1 MNARRQP
8 RAFRYVPS
16 PTQLPRPLDERAR
29 MVIKAESSGLSFYE
43 KLSRSDSIKGYPI
56 DTHKIAILKAYSLQ
70 KSLNLWTPL
79 LSRRELAETHIIR
92 TRASPQKHFK
102 NALKRPQKCYRARRR
117 RASAPAAGYG
127 CPAQTSELGHLEVA

>member
-70 KSLNLWTPL
+70 KSLNLCTPL

-92 TRASPQKHFK
+92 TRASPQKHATNASKRSK
-102 NALKRPQKCYRARRR
+102 NATGRAGGAPQPQRPAT
-117 RASAPAAGYG
+117 AALLR
-127 CPAQTSELGHLEVA
+127 PLSWDT